1 MKLYLGTHMKYYVY
15 HWMGKELEVPG
26 VYQEGEPERHT
37 QRPPHWIDIPD
48 DQLGEK
54 LKELA
59 ESWDV
64 MFLSPIKSDTYF
76 RIYLDQKGGRFRQ
89 R

>member
-1 MKLYLGTHMKYYVY
+1 MKYYVY

-26 VYQEGEPERHT
+26 VYQEGEPDFPA
-37 QRPPHWIDIPD
+37 QRKPHWIEIPD

-54 LKELA
+54 LRELA
-59 ESWDV
+59 SNYDV
-64 MFLSPIKSDTYF
+64 MFMTRKDKPSDF
-76 RIYLDQKGGRFRQ
+76 SIWLDQKGKRFRQ